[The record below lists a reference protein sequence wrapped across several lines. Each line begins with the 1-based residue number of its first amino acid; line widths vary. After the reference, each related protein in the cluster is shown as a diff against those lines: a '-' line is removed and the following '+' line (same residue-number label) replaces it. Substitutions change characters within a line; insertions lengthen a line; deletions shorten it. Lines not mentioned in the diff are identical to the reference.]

1 MSHYKSNVRDIEFN
15 LFEVLGR
22 EAILGTEPYADLD
35 RETVSAI
42 LAEADHL
49 ARTKLAE
56 SFNDGDLPVFDP
68 KTHSVTVPESLKRSF
83 RALMDSGAWQLELPA
98 ELGGQLTP
106 PSVQWAVSE
115 LNIGA
120 NPSTALYSA
129 GPKFAY
135 LIWAVGNE
143 RDRRIAEIMI
153 ERQWGATM
161 VLTEPDAGSD
171 VGAGRTR
178 AVPQPDGTWHIE
190 GVKRFITAAEHDL
203 TENIIHL
210 VLARPHGVEGVGGP
224 GTKGLSLFLVPK
236 FHFDLETGEL
246 TGERNG
252 VFASNLEKKMG
263 IKGSTTCELTFGD
276 ADVPAKGWLLGEVHD
291 GIAQMFNVIEH
302 ARMLVGTKAIATLS
316 TGYLNALEYAK
327 TRVQGPDLVRAAD
340 KTAPR
345 VTITHHPDVRRSLIT
360 QKSFTEG
367 LRALLLFA
375 ATVQDRNAIA
385 RARGTVDDAA
395 QRLNN
400 LLLPIVKGYGSE
412 RSWVL
417 LGTESLQTFG
427 GSGFLTDYPIEQ
439 YVRDAKIDTLYEGT
453 TAIQGQDLF
462 FRKIV
467 KDQGRALGDLS
478 AQISHWITAEGGNG
492 QLKDERSLLQQALD
506 DVGAIV
512 TTMINDLLASGPG
525 IPTAASVG
533 NRAPAVVSQA
543 GAGAPASAS
552 GASNG
557 TQREPLS
564 STSVDEVG
572 GSKARDAQAAQET
585 GDPRN
590 VYKVG
595 LNTTRLLMALG
606 DVICAWLLLRGAEV
620 ALERL
625 NSELPAEEKSFYEGK
640 VASGRWFARTVLPKL
655 AAERAIAEATDLAV
669 MDLPEAA
676 F

>member
-22 EAILGTEPYADLD
+22 EEILGIAPYADLD

-42 LAEADHL
+42 LAEADRL
-49 ARTKLAE
+49 AKTKLAE
-56 SFNDGDLPVFDP
+56 SFADGDGDLPVFDP
-68 KTHSVTVPESLKRSF
+68 RTHTVTVPQDVKKSF
-83 RALMDSGAWQLELPA
+83 RALMDSGAWQLELPM
-98 ELGGQLTP
+98 ELGGHVTP
-106 PSVQWAVSE
+106 PSVQWAVHE

-120 NPSTALYSA
+120 NPSVLLYSA

-135 LIWAVGNE
+135 ALWTTGHE
-143 RDRRIAEIMI
+143 RDQRIAKIMI

-171 VGAGRTR
+171 VGAGRTK
-178 AVPQPDGTWHIE
+178 AIPQNDGSWQIE
-190 GVKRFITAAEHDL
+190 GVKRFITSGEHDL

-210 VLARPHGVEGVGGP
+210 VLARPQGVEGVGGP
-224 GTKGLSLFLVPK
+224 GTKGLSLYIVPK

-246 TGERNG
+246 SGERNG
-252 VFASNLEKKMG
+252 VFATNLEKKMG
-263 IKGSTTCELTFGD
+263 IKGSATCELTFGGTEL
-276 ADVPAKGWLLGEVHD
+276 PAIGWLLGEVHD
-291 GIAQMFNVIEH
+291 GIAQMFHMIEH
-302 ARMLVGTKAIATLS
+302 ARMLVGAKAIATLS

-327 TRVQGPDLVRAAD
+327 VRVQGADLTRAANR
-340 KTAPR
+340 TAPR
-345 VTITHHPDVRRSLIT
+345 VTIAHHPDVRRSLMT
-360 QKSFTEG
+360 QKSFAEG
-367 LRALLLFA
+367 LRALLLYA
-375 ATVQDRNAIA
+375 ATIQDRNAIA
-385 RARGTVDDAA
+385 RANGTSDHSAE
-395 QRLNN
+395 RLND

-462 FRKIV
+462 LRKIV
-467 KDQGRALGDLS
+467 KDQGRGLADLS
-478 AQISHWITAEGGNG
+478 AQITQWLGAESGNG
-492 QLKDERSLLQQALD
+492 QLKEERALLQQALD

-512 TTMINDLLASGPG
+512 AIMINDLGTSIPG
-525 IPTAASVG
+525 AA
-533 NRAPAVVSQA
+533 N
-543 GAGAPASAS
+543 
-552 GASNG
+552 SN
-557 TQREPLS
+557 
-564 STSVDEVG
+564 
-572 GSKARDAQAAQET
+572 
-585 GDPRN
+585 PRN

-620 ALERL
+620 ALDRL
-625 NSELPAEEKSFYEGK
+625 NADLTPAEKSFYEGK
-640 VASGRWFARTVLPKL
+640 VGSGRWFARTVLPKL
-655 AAERAIAEATDLAV
+655 AAELAIAEGVDLAI
-669 MDLPEAA
+669 MDLDEAA

>member
-22 EAILGTEPYADLD
+22 EEILGTDPYADLD

-42 LAEADHL
+42 LAEVDHV

-56 SFNDGDLPVFDP
+56 SFGDGDANLPIFDP
-68 KTHSVTVPESLKRSF
+68 KTHSVTVPDDIKRSF
-83 RALMDSGAWQLELPA
+83 RALMDSGTWQLELPA
-98 ELGGQLTP
+98 ELGGQATP
-106 PSVQWAVSE
+106 PSVQWAVHE

-120 NPSTALYSA
+120 NPSICLYSA

-135 LIWAVGNE
+135 MLWAVGNE

-153 ERQWGATM
+153 QRQWGATM

-190 GVKRFITAAEHDL
+190 GVKRFITSGEHDL
-203 TENIIHL
+203 AENIIHL
-210 VLARPHGVEGVGGP
+210 VLARPQGVEGVGGP

-236 FHFDLETGEL
+236 FLFDLETGEL
-246 TGERNG
+246 TGGRNG
-252 VFASNLEKKMG
+252 VFATNLEKKMG
-263 IKGSTTCELTFGD
+263 IKASTTCELTFGD
-276 ADVPAKGWLLGEVHD
+276 SAPAKGWLLGEVHN
-291 GIAQMFNVIEH
+291 GIAQMFHVIEH

-327 TRVQGPDLVRAAD
+327 TRVQGADLTQAAD

-345 VTITHHPDVRRSLIT
+345 VTITHHPDVRRSLMT

-375 ATVQDRNAIA
+375 ATIQDRNAIA
-385 RARGTVDDAA
+385 RARGTTDEAA
-395 QRLNN
+395 ERLND

-462 FRKIV
+462 FRKII
-467 KDQGRALGDLS
+467 KDQGRALDDLS
-478 AQISHWITAEGGNG
+478 IQIRQWAATEGGNG
-492 QLKDERSLLQQALD
+492 QLKEERALLQQAVD
-506 DVGAIV
+506 DVTGIVAI
-512 TTMINDLLASGPG
+512 MINDLG
-525 IPTAASVG
+525 V
-533 NRAPAVVSQA
+533 AV
-543 GAGAPASAS
+543 PD
-552 GASNG
+552 
-557 TQREPLS
+557 T
-564 STSVDEVG
+564 
-572 GSKARDAQAAQET
+572 
-585 GDPRN
+585 PRN

-620 ALERL
+620 ALDRL
-625 NSELPAEEKSFYEGK
+625 NEDLSPGEKAYYEGK

-655 AAERAIAEATDLAV
+655 TAEHAIAEATDLAV
-669 MDLPEAA
+669 MDLDETA

>member
-15 LFEVLGR
+15 LFEVLGC
-22 EAILGTEPYADLD
+22 EEILGTGPYADLD

-42 LAEADHL
+42 LAEVDHI
-49 ARTKLAE
+49 AKTKLAE
-56 SFNDGDLPVFDP
+56 SFSDSDGNLPVYDP
-68 KTHSVTVPESLKRSF
+68 KTHSVTVPVDLKKSF
-83 RALMDSGAWQLELPA
+83 RALMNSGAWQLELPE
-98 ELGGQLTP
+98 ELGGQPTP
-106 PSVQWAVSE
+106 PSVQWAVHE

-120 NPSTALYSA
+120 NPSAMLYSA

-135 LIWAVGNE
+135 ALWATGNE
-143 RDRRIAEIMI
+143 RDQHIAKIMI

-178 AVPQPDGTWHIE
+178 AIPQSDGTWHIE
-190 GVKRFITAAEHDL
+190 GVKRFITSGEHDL

-210 VLARPHGVEGVGGP
+210 VLARPHGVGAVGGP
-224 GTKGLSLFLVPK
+224 GTKGLSLFVVPK
-236 FHFDLETGEL
+236 FHFDLETGQL
-246 TGERNG
+246 SGERNG
-252 VFASNLEKKMG
+252 TFATNLEKKMG
-263 IKGSTTCELTFGD
+263 IKGSSTCELTFGGTE
-276 ADVPAKGWLLGEVHD
+276 VPAKGWLLGEVHD
-291 GIAQMFNVIEH
+291 GIAQMFRMIEH

-327 TRVQGPDLVRAAD
+327 TRVQGADLTRATD
-340 KTAPR
+340 RTAPR
-345 VTITHHPDVRRSLIT
+345 VTITHHPDVRRSLMT

-367 LRALLLFA
+367 LRALLLYA
-375 ATVQDRNAIA
+375 ATIQDRNAIA
-385 RARGTVDDAA
+385 RANGTTDEAA
-395 QRLNN
+395 ERLND

-467 KDQGRALGDLS
+467 KDQGSALSDLS
-478 AQISHWITAEGGNG
+478 VQIIQWIAAESGNG
-492 QLKDERSLLQQALD
+492 QLKEERALLQQGLD
-506 DVGAIV
+506 DVAAIV
-512 TTMINDLLASGPG
+512 ATMINDLGTTVPG
-525 IPTAASVG
+525 VPH
-533 NRAPAVVSQA
+533 
-543 GAGAPASAS
+543 
-552 GASNG
+552 SN
-557 TQREPLS
+557 
-564 STSVDEVG
+564 
-572 GSKARDAQAAQET
+572 
-585 GDPRN
+585 PRN

-606 DVICAWLLLRGAEV
+606 DLICAWLLLRGAEV

-625 NSELPAEEKSFYEGK
+625 NAQLSPDEKAFYEGK

-669 MDLPEAA
+669 MDMDEAA

>member
-22 EAILGTEPYADLD
+22 EEILGIEPYADLD

-42 LAEADHL
+42 LAEADRL
-49 ARTKLAE
+49 AKTKLAE
-56 SFNDGDLPVFDP
+56 SFADGDGDLPVFDP
-68 KTHSVTVPESLKRSF
+68 RTHTVTVPQDVKKSF
-83 RALMDSGAWQLELPA
+83 RALMDSGAWQLELPM
-98 ELGGQLTP
+98 ELGGHVTP
-106 PSVQWAVSE
+106 PSVQWAVHE

-120 NPSTALYSA
+120 NPSVLLYSA

-135 LIWAVGNE
+135 ALWTTGHE
-143 RDRRIAEIMI
+143 RDQRIAKIMI

-171 VGAGRTR
+171 VGAGRTK
-178 AVPQPDGTWHIE
+178 AIPQNDGSWQIE
-190 GVKRFITAAEHDL
+190 GVKRFITSGEHDL

-210 VLARPHGVEGVGGP
+210 VLARPQGVEGVGGP
-224 GTKGLSLFLVPK
+224 GTKGLSLYIVPK

-246 TGERNG
+246 SGERNG
-252 VFASNLEKKMG
+252 VFATNLEKKMG
-263 IKGSTTCELTFGD
+263 IKGSATCELTFGGTEL
-276 ADVPAKGWLLGEVHD
+276 PAIGWLLGEVHD
-291 GIAQMFNVIEH
+291 GIAQMFHMIEH
-302 ARMLVGTKAIATLS
+302 ARMLVGAKAIATLS

-327 TRVQGPDLVRAAD
+327 VRVQGADLTRAANR
-340 KTAPR
+340 TAPR
-345 VTITHHPDVRRSLIT
+345 VTIAHHPDVRRSLMT
-360 QKSFTEG
+360 QKSFAEG
-367 LRALLLFA
+367 LRALLLYA
-375 ATVQDRNAIA
+375 ATIQDRNAIA
-385 RARGTVDDAA
+385 RANGTSDHSAE
-395 QRLNN
+395 RLND

-462 FRKIV
+462 LRKIV
-467 KDQGRALGDLS
+467 KDQGRALADLS
-478 AQISHWITAEGGNG
+478 AQITQWLGAESGNG
-492 QLKDERSLLQQALD
+492 QLKEERALLQQALD

-512 TTMINDLLASGPG
+512 AIMINDLGTSIPG
-525 IPTAASVG
+525 AA
-533 NRAPAVVSQA
+533 N
-543 GAGAPASAS
+543 
-552 GASNG
+552 SN
-557 TQREPLS
+557 
-564 STSVDEVG
+564 
-572 GSKARDAQAAQET
+572 
-585 GDPRN
+585 PRN

-620 ALERL
+620 ALDRL
-625 NSELPAEEKSFYEGK
+625 NADLTPAEKSFYEGK
-640 VASGRWFARTVLPKL
+640 VGSGRWFARTVLPKL
-655 AAERAIAEATDLAV
+655 AAELAIAEGVDLAI
-669 MDLPEAA
+669 MDLDEAA

>member
-1 MSHYKSNVRDIEFN
+1 MSHYKSNIRDIEFN

-22 EAILGTEPYADLD
+22 EEILGTGPYADLD

-42 LAEADHL
+42 LAEVDHL

-56 SFNDGDLPVFDP
+56 SFSDTDGNLPVFDP
-68 KTHSVTVPESLKRSF
+68 TTHSVTVPEDLRKSF
-83 RALMDSGAWQLELPA
+83 QALMNSGVWQLELPE
-98 ELGGQLTP
+98 ELGGQVTP
-106 PSVQWAVSE
+106 PSVQWAVHE

-120 NPSTALYSA
+120 NPSAMLYSA

-135 LIWAVGNE
+135 ALWATGNE
-143 RDRRIAEIMI
+143 RDQRIAKIMI

-178 AVPQPDGTWHIE
+178 AIPQPDGTWHIE
-190 GVKRFITAAEHDL
+190 GVKRFITSGEHDL

-210 VLARPHGVEGVGGP
+210 VLARPLGIEGVGGP
-224 GTKGLSLFLVPK
+224 GTKGLSLFVVPK
-236 FHFDLETGEL
+236 FHFDLKSGAV

-252 VFASNLEKKMG
+252 VFATNLEKKMG
-263 IKGSTTCELTFGD
+263 IRASSTCELTFGGTE
-276 ADVPAKGWLLGEVHD
+276 VPAKGWLLGEVHD
-291 GIAQMFNVIEH
+291 GIAQMFRMIEH

-327 TRVQGPDLVRAAD
+327 TRVQGPDLTQATDR
-340 KTAPR
+340 TAPR
-345 VTITHHPDVRRSLIT
+345 VRITHHPDVRRSLMT

-367 LRALLLFA
+367 LRALLLYA
-375 ATVQDRNAIA
+375 ATIQDRNAIA
-385 RARGTVDDAA
+385 RANGTTDNAA
-395 QRLNN
+395 ERLND

-427 GSGFLTDYPIEQ
+427 GSGFLIDYPIEQ

-467 KDQGRALGDLS
+467 KDRGRALSDLS
-478 AQISHWITAEGGNG
+478 TQIGQWLATEAGNG
-492 QLKDERSLLQQALD
+492 QLKEERSLLQQGLD
-506 DVGAIV
+506 DVAAIV
-512 TTMINDLLASGPG
+512 TSMISDLGTTVPG
-525 IPTAASVG
+525 MPH
-533 NRAPAVVSQA
+533 
-543 GAGAPASAS
+543 
-552 GASNG
+552 SN
-557 TQREPLS
+557 
-564 STSVDEVG
+564 
-572 GSKARDAQAAQET
+572 
-585 GDPRN
+585 PRN

-606 DVICAWLLLRGAEV
+606 DLICAWLLLRGAEV

-625 NSELPAEEKSFYEGK
+625 NEQLSPGEKAFYEGK

-669 MDLPEAA
+669 MDLDEAA

>member
-15 LFEVLGR
+15 LFEVLGC
-22 EAILGTEPYADLD
+22 EEILGTGPYADLD

-42 LAEADHL
+42 LAEVDHI
-49 ARTKLAE
+49 AKTKLAE
-56 SFNDGDLPVFDP
+56 SFSDSDGNLPVYDP
-68 KTHSVTVPESLKRSF
+68 KTHSVTVPEDLKKSF
-83 RALMDSGAWQLELPA
+83 RALMNSGAWQLELPE
-98 ELGGQLTP
+98 ELGGQPTP
-106 PSVQWAVSE
+106 PSVQWAVHE

-120 NPSTALYSA
+120 NPSAMLYSA

-135 LIWAVGNE
+135 ALWATGNE
-143 RDRRIAEIMI
+143 RDQRIAKIMI

-178 AVPQPDGTWHIE
+178 AIPQSDGTWHIE
-190 GVKRFITAAEHDL
+190 GVKRFITSGEHDL
-203 TENIIHL
+203 AENIIHL
-210 VLARPHGVEGVGGP
+210 VLARPQGVGAVGGP
-224 GTKGLSLFLVPK
+224 GTKGLSLFVVPK
-236 FHFDLETGEL
+236 FHFDLETGQL
-246 TGERNG
+246 SGERNG
-252 VFASNLEKKMG
+252 VFATNLEKKMG
-263 IKGSTTCELTFGD
+263 IKGSSTCELTFGGTE
-276 ADVPAKGWLLGEVHD
+276 VPAKGWLLGEVHD
-291 GIAQMFNVIEH
+291 GIAQMFRMIEH

-327 TRVQGPDLVRAAD
+327 TRVQGADLTRATD
-340 KTAPR
+340 RTAPR
-345 VTITHHPDVRRSLIT
+345 VTITHHPDVRRSLMT

-367 LRALLLFA
+367 LRALLLYA
-375 ATVQDRNAIA
+375 ATIQDRNAIA
-385 RARGTVDDAA
+385 RANGTTDEAA
-395 QRLNN
+395 ERLND

-467 KDQGRALGDLS
+467 KDQGSALSDLS
-478 AQISHWITAEGGNG
+478 VQIIQWIAAESGNG
-492 QLKDERSLLQQALD
+492 QLKEERALLQQGLD
-506 DVGAIV
+506 DVAAIV
-512 TTMINDLLASGPG
+512 ATMINDLGTTVPG
-525 IPTAASVG
+525 VPH
-533 NRAPAVVSQA
+533 
-543 GAGAPASAS
+543 
-552 GASNG
+552 SN
-557 TQREPLS
+557 
-564 STSVDEVG
+564 
-572 GSKARDAQAAQET
+572 
-585 GDPRN
+585 PRN

-606 DVICAWLLLRGAEV
+606 DLICAWLLLRGAEV

-625 NSELPAEEKSFYEGK
+625 NAQLSPDEKAFYEGK

-669 MDLPEAA
+669 MDMDEAA